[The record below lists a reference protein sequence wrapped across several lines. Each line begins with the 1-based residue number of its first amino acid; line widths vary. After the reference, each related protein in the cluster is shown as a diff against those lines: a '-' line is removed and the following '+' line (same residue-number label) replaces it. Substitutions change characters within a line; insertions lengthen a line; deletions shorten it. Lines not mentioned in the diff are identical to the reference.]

1 MPPIRVLVV
10 DDHFVVRSGVA
21 TSLSMEKDFEV
32 VAEAD
37 CHEQALAAFR
47 HHRPDVVLM
56 DLRLQGVN
64 GIESTAIL
72 CREAGSA
79 RVLMFTTFE
88 GDDYIYRAMQAGAR
102 GYLLK
107 SAPREELIGAIR
119 SVAEGGRYIP
129 PAMAHRLADR
139 VAGPDLSAREL
150 EVLRFISQGRSN
162 KEIASA
168 LGISDETVKRH
179 ASNLFAKLA
188 VSDRAQA
195 TAEGIR
201 RGFLQL

>member
-1 MPPIRVLVV
+1 
-10 DDHFVVRSGVA
+10 
-21 TSLSMEKDFEV
+21 MEDDFEI

-37 CHEQALAAFR
+37 SHEPALTEFHR
-47 HHRPDVVLM
+47 HHPDVVLM
-56 DLRLQGVN
+56 DLRLQGTS
-64 GIESTAIL
+64 GIDTTATL
-72 CREAGSA
+72 CHEAGGA
-79 RVLMFTTFE
+79 KVLMFTTFE
-88 GDDYIYRAMQAGAR
+88 GDEYIYRAMQAGAR

-119 SVAEGGRYIP
+119 SVAAGGRYLP
-129 PAMAHRLADR
+129 PEVAHRLADR

-150 EVLRFISQGRSN
+150 EVLQLISRGRSN
-162 KEIASA
+162 KEIAA
-168 LGISDETVKRH
+168 AVGISDETVKRH
-179 ASNLFAKLA
+179 VRNLFTKLD

>member
-1 MPPIRVLVV
+1 MPIRILVV

-21 TSLSMEKDFEV
+21 ASLSMEDDFEV

-37 CHEQALAAFR
+37 SHEQALTEFYR
-47 HHRPDVVLM
+47 HHPDVVLM
-56 DLRLQGVN
+56 DLRLQGAS
-64 GIESTAIL
+64 GIDTTAAL
-72 CREAGSA
+72 CHEAGNA
-79 RVLMFTTFE
+79 KVLMFTTFE
-88 GDDYIYRAMQAGAR
+88 GDEYIYRAMQAGAR

-119 SVAEGGRYIP
+119 SVAAGGRYLP
-129 PAMAHRLADR
+129 PEVAHRLADR

-150 EVLRFISQGRSN
+150 EVLQLISRGRSN

-179 ASNLFAKLA
+179 VSNLFTKLD

>member
-1 MPPIRVLVV
+1 MPIRILVV

-21 TSLSMEKDFEV
+21 ASLSMEDDFEI

-37 CHEQALAAFR
+37 SHEQALTEFHR
-47 HHRPDVVLM
+47 HHPDVVLM
-56 DLRLQGVN
+56 DLRLQGTS
-64 GIESTAIL
+64 GIDTTTAL
-72 CREAGSA
+72 CHEAGGA
-79 RVLMFTTFE
+79 KVLMFTTFE
-88 GDDYIYRAMQAGAR
+88 GDEYIYRAMQAGAR

-119 SVAEGGRYIP
+119 SVAAGGRYLP
-129 PAMAHRLADR
+129 PEVAHRLADR

-150 EVLRFISQGRSN
+150 EVLQLISRGRSN
-162 KEIASA
+162 KEIATA

-179 ASNLFAKLA
+179 VSNLFNKLD